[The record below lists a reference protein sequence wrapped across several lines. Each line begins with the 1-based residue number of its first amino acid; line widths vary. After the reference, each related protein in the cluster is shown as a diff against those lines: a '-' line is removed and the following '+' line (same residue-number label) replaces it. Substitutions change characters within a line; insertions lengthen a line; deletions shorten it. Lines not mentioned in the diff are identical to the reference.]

1 MTKWTLLHGH
11 AGTVCEDLARRSGSL
26 VFLAPDGSQ
35 LAVLNKTAER
45 MFTDKS
51 NMSNVTAMKPP
62 LPPSGTDPTLQSI
75 MDAAPPMVYA
85 GGYNV
90 LDPKNC
96 EQKKAG
102 GIPCKTWDPTATGGW
117 NS

>member
-1 MTKWTLLHGH
+1 
-11 AGTVCEDLARRSGSL
+11 
-26 VFLAPDGSQ
+26 
-35 LAVLNKTAER
+35 

-62 LPPSGTDPTLQSI
+62 LPPGGADPTLQAV

-96 EQKKAG
+96 EAKKAAG
-102 GIPCKTWDPTATGGW
+102 LACKTWDPTATGGW
-117 NS
+117 NAHTFTGKHTGHRAISHTARCARNGPRSGWRRQAVLPRRRHE